1 MSDAADDC
9 ATARAAR
16 RLSPRPP
23 VVAPAAIAAGL
34 IALAGCSSASISNSA
49 ATAQSA
55 ASSTAASTAST
66 PETARASS
74 PTASGTAGTSG
85 PPPAPSGSAHAPSG
99 SAPAPSGTAPTP
111 SGSASAGGPALGRLA
126 GVFAH
131 GAGFGQ
137 VRPARIFNGGDPTGL
152 VTRITWS
159 SWGGGKAIGKGTTV
173 YVAPGQSN
181 AQGRQQRVT
190 VVAFRLGGCHGTV
203 MYRAVEWYFPQ
214 HGQKFSASH
223 YEDICAGSYAPA
235 P

>member
-9 ATARAAR
+9 ATARASARAAR
-16 RLSPRPP
+16 RRLPPRPP
-23 VVAPAAIAAGL
+23 VAAPAAIAAGL
-34 IALAGCSSASISNSA
+34 VALAGCSSASVPNSA
-49 ATAQSA
+49 VTSAPATSTPAGTASQSA
-55 ASSTAASTAST
+55 AASG
-66 PETARASS
+66 RVSS
-74 PTASGTAGTSG
+74 PAASGTAGS
-85 PPPAPSGSAHAPSG
+85 SG
-99 SAPAPSGTAPTP
+99 SAPAS
-111 SGSASAGGPALGRLA
+111 SGSAPAGGPTLGRLA
-126 GVFAH
+126 GVFSR

-159 SWGGGKAIGKGTTV
+159 SWGGGKATGTGTSV

-181 AQGRQQRVT
+181 AQGRLQSAT
-190 VVAFRLGGCHGTV
+190 VVAFRLGSCHGTV